1 MAPPQSFSLPL
12 LLFGRILA
20 LTVAALLLYWA
31 FVVYSRH
38 SSEHSLIYAARH
50 PLLMVIGFILVSG
63 EAILVHRWLPC
74 SRNGKKLAHL
84 GLQGV
89 ALSCGVFGV
98 WTIFHVR
105 KGIMGNFLSLHS
117 WLGLIC
123 ISLFAA
129 QVFISSPHS
138 LYLLFNCSLLVLSW
152 LMGFLSFWY
161 RGEMRTV
168 RASRLPWH
176 IFLGLYTYT
185 LAVATAET
193 GLMEKLTFREMRRL
207 SDSTASKRSPETMV
221 ANGLGLGLALLA
233 GVVILAAI
241 SPKHQT
247 TLQRK
252 SVYSES
258 NSKC

>member
-20 LTVAALLLYWA
+20 LTVSALLLYWA

-38 SSEHSLIYAARH
+38 SFEHSLIYAARH

-129 QVFISSPHS
+129 Q
-138 LYLLFNCSLLVLSW
+138 W